1 MFGRLFKMD
10 LKRCFSGG
18 RVIVIIIGAVL
29 LLLGSGMENITGN
42 IGLSAEE
49 RQWLG
54 ALDLL
59 HHVMGFDVFKVVVVL
74 LLAGLYTHSFCQD
87 EKHHY
92 LRMVL
97 CRCGSADYARSKFLA
112 NTLAIVSCSVIA
124 CILFA
129 VVIMLMGFRFV
140 SVGVWEG
147 FLNSAYYR
155 KMVSDYPVIYLLMMG
170 LQFGMVTAACSSV
183 GLLISSYQPDAYI
196 SIGSSGFIFFMMLS
210 ISSRAYTPF
219 NLLRLVEMQSV
230 LPSLDAANPW
240 LMFLWGMLY
249 PGIVIVLCCMKFEKR
264 MKWRAEH
271 GII

>member
-1 MFGRLFKMD
+1 MFRRLFKMD
-10 LKRCFSGG
+10 LKRCFSSR
-18 RVIVIIIGAVL
+18 RVLGIIIGSVVL
-29 LLLGSGMENITGN
+29 LMGTSGEYI
-42 IGLSAEE
+42 AEYAGQSE
-49 RQWLG
+49 INRQWLG

-59 HHVMGFDVFKVVVVL
+59 HYAMGFDVFKVVVVL

-129 VVIMLMGFRFV
+129 VVVMLIGFQFV
-140 SVGVWEG
+140 SVGREG
-147 FLNSAYYR
+147 LLNGAYYR

-183 GLLISSYQPDAYI
+183 GLLISSYQPDAYV
-196 SIGSSGFIFFMMLS
+196 SIGCSGFIFFMMLS

-230 LPSLDAANPW
+230 LPSVNEANPW